1 MNLVAR
7 EIPLNPFFNP
17 FRRRYKVGALHSE
30 LVGILRLVD
39 FDEECDVSTNSSALV
54 QNCQYANHARQ
65 IESNLQCDANF
76 PSNKSTAT
84 QWDGDSY
91 KFS

>member
-7 EIPLNPFFNP
+7 EIPLNPFLNP

-39 FDEECDVSTNSSALV
+39 FHEECVT
-54 QNCQYANHARQ
+54 
-65 IESNLQCDANF
+65 
-76 PSNKSTAT
+76 
-84 QWDGDSY
+84 
-91 KFS
+91 